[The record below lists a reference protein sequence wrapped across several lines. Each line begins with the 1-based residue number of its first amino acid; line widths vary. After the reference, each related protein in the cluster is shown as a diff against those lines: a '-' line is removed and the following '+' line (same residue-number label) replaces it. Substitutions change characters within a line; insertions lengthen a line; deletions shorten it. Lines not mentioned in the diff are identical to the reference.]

1 MSNPAPSVRSEPE
14 YDVAISFLH
23 RDEPLALQLFNRLAE
38 TFRVFVYSKRQE
50 KLAGTDGL
58 ETFRRTFRSDSRLVV
73 VLYRD
78 GWGKTPWTRVEEQ
91 AIQDRFLKEGWNWLL
106 FATLDANSA
115 LPLWL
120 PETRVRLSFED
131 YGFEQLVGAIR
142 GRAQEL
148 GSISHKEDLADR
160 ARRVE
165 REAAM
170 RAEREQLLTSQ
181 GMEAVQS
188 ETQIVFSELLK
199 RAEDLADTTPSLG
212 IEMDA
217 NRSECVIN
225 TSKSAINLYPYFTHP
240 VTESRLVMREWPHR
254 LILPKDSGRKA
265 FLFTPRHAR
274 EVSFYF
280 DYRPEYGGWCWT
292 NRISPHQYRTST
304 ELAEHCLELL
314 LDVHDKVSRGE
325 LKPPGFEDW

>member
-1 MSNPAPSVRSEPE
+1 MSIPSLNIESAPE

-38 TFRVFVYSKRQE
+38 SFRVFLYSKRQE

-58 ETFRRTFRSDSRLVV
+58 EAFRRPFRSDSRLVV

-106 FATLDANSA
+106 FATLDQTST
-115 LPLWL
+115 LPPWL

-142 GRAQEL
+142 VRAQEL
-148 GSISHKEDLADR
+148 GSVSHKEDIASR

-165 REAAM
+165 READM
-170 RAEREQLLTSQ
+170 RAEREQLLASQ
-181 GMEAVQS
+181 GMQAVQS
-188 ETQIVFSELLK
+188 ETQNVFRELRNK
-199 RAEDLADTTPSLG
+199 AQDLATTSSSLS
-212 IEMDA
+212 IEADSGK
-217 NRSECVIN
+217 SECVIN
-225 TSKSAINLYPYFTHP
+225 TSKAAINLYPYFTHP
-240 VTESRLVMREWPHR
+240 VTESRLVLREWPHR
-254 LILPKDSGRKA
+254 LILPKDDGRKVLSFA
-265 FLFTPRHAR
+265 PKHIR

-292 NRISPHQYRTST
+292 NRTSPPQYRTSA
-304 ELAEHCLELL
+304 ELAEYCLELL
-314 LDVHDKVSRGE
+314 LEVHDKVSRGE